1 MKEKLY
7 GFMAS
12 SLTIN
17 LQSFFYDCI
26 RTHDNDLYRR
36 EQQPNRVVTLI
47 ALVMEDISDWDGNS

>member
-26 RTHDNDLYRR
+26 RTHDNDLYRG

-47 ALVMEDISDWDGNS
+47 ALVMEDISD